1 MPDKIYEI
9 YDSVKGESR
18 QFWSDKRKAEIQAD
32 RFNYWDDS
40 AGRYI
45 VVEWEL
51 HHDLP
56 ARDVSG

>member
-1 MPDKIYEI
+1 MSLIYEI

-18 QFWSDKRKAEIQAD
+18 QFWADKHKAEIQAE

-40 AGRYI
+40 VGRYI

-51 HHDLP
+51 HKELP
-56 ARDVSG
+56 IREL